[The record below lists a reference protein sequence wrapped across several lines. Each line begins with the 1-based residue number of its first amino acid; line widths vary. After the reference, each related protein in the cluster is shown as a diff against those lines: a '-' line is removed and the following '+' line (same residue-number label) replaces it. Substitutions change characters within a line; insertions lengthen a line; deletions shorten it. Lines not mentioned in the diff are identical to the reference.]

1 MKSIDTLVTDMYSV
15 IQGEGGWEEY
25 HTKIIGD
32 AIGEAAK
39 RRFSE
44 PSRPNNTLRMSSIG
58 KPCERELYYDV
69 NHDHTLKEEMEPWT
83 LWKFFYGD
91 MIEEAALAV
100 ARAAGH
106 TVQGE
111 QEEVEIS
118 GIKGHCDA
126 IIDGMLIDVKSC
138 SPFAFKKFKENGLR
152 EDDPFGY
159 IEQISSYLYCLRDDP
174 RVTYPSNAGFLAID
188 KVNGHIHLDVYD
200 LSPELERKELLIEQR
215 KSMVLQPE
223 PPMRNYEPV
232 ADGKSG
238 NMKLPSK
245 CSYCGWKK
253 ECWPGLRTFIYSTG
267 PRYLTQVSKIP
278 NVPEVSNE

>member
-1 MKSIDTLVTDMYSV
+1 MKSIDTLVDDMYSV

-69 NHDHTLKEEMEPWT
+69 NHDHALKEEMEPWT

-159 IEQISSYLYCLRDDP
+159 IYIACLEGEHGTSAASHAPVEIVLRVGLQAGIANLEAVRLEKGGNAHGVSLLLLHADTKGLDTTEKEP
-174 RVTYPSNAGFLAID
+174 R
-188 KVNGHIHLDVYD
+188 
-200 LSPELERKELLIEQR
+200 IEGR
-215 KSMVLQPE
+215 KS
-223 PPMRNYEPV
+223 
-232 ADGKSG
+232 AA
-238 NMKLPSK
+238 
-245 CSYCGWKK
+245 
-253 ECWPGLRTFIYSTG
+253 
-267 PRYLTQVSKIP
+267 
-278 NVPEVSNE
+278 